1 MNEHF
6 KTNDK
11 EYCVQ
16 TRDQNDSSVFTLI
29 FVQSLVS
36 LSNFISKISISATTY
51 HQPLNQSLQLQ
62 RTWQKVHVNWTRFE
76 KEFFSGHTNKHT
88 HTLAKKKNYHQ
99 YHINWTYLSKR
110 IFYFNLDFDHIQ
122 DRLTWKHNL
131 DVYFFTSK
139 WKQKYRSDYCIAKL
153 KLLRSLTVDNK
164 KSQTNRFIFAVSNV
178 IHKPTLYDI

>member
-1 MNEHF
+1 MTKNIACKHVT
-6 KTNDK
+6 KM
-11 EYCVQ
+11 
-16 TRDQNDSSVFTLI
+16 TLR
-29 FVQSLVS
+29 FLHLY
-36 LSNFISKISISATTY
+36 LSNRLFPSLISSARSQYQQQHIISHWTSLCSSKELGKKFMLIEHVSKKNSFRDTQTHTT
-51 HQPLNQSLQLQ
+51 N
-62 RTWQKVHVNWTRFE
+62 
-76 KEFFSGHTNKHT
+76 
-88 HTLAKKKNYHQ
+88 TLAKKKNYHQ

-131 DVYFFTSK
+131 DVHFFTSK
-139 WKQKYRSDYCIAKL
+139 WKQKYRSDYCSEIL